1 MPYGLEKMLSLQRF
15 LTLHLYIMVGV
26 NKVILIGNLGKNPEI
41 ITFPKDGNRDDMGN
55 VVRKATFPL
64 ATTEVRK
71 NRDGERIEQTDWH
84 TVVCWRGLADIAEKL
99 LHKGTQ
105 IYVEGKLQNRTWEDR
120 DGNKHYATEVVAE
133 NFTVLGNR
141 NRNDEMPIAN
151 DPMSK
156 VLTEET
162 PTLGDLPF

>member
-1 MPYGLEKMLSLQRF
+1 
-15 LTLHLYIMVGV
+15 MVGV

-41 ITFPKDGNRDDMGN
+41 ITFPKEGRKDDTMSN

-64 ATTEVRK
+64 ATTEIHK

-99 LHKGTQ
+99 LRKGTQ
-105 IYVEGKLQNRTWEDR
+105 VYVEGKLQSRSWEDR
-120 DGNKHYATEVVAE
+120 EGNKHYATEVVAE

-141 NRNDEMPIAN
+141 NRPEEQPAVDPYAN
-151 DPMSK
+151 I
-156 VLTEET
+156 LTEET
-162 PTLGDLPF
+162 EPLGDLPF

>member
-1 MPYGLEKMLSLQRF
+1 
-15 LTLHLYIMVGV
+15 MVGV

-41 ITFPKDGNRDDMGN
+41 ITFPKEGRKDDTMAN

-64 ATTEVRK
+64 ATTEIHK

-99 LHKGTQ
+99 LRKGTQ
-105 IYVEGKLQNRTWEDR
+105 VYVEGKLQSRSWEDR
-120 DGNKHYATEVVAE
+120 EGNKHYATEVVAE

-141 NRNDEMPIAN
+141 NRPEEQPTADPYAN
-151 DPMSK
+151 I
-156 VLTEET
+156 LTEET
-162 PTLGDLPF
+162 EPIGDLPF